1 MTLFLILTQI
11 AKFSFAL
18 ILVNL
23 IAKIGVWNHVMYS
36 YLVFTWFHFAGYKYS
51 WSVAV
56 VHHHLNIVPISS
68 YTDDFLELVS
78 LAMKGVCLG
87 FTCSQCRPKLCHW
100 LPYFMKQYL
109 EILMYFFSIFRKSV
123 IIIIYAHKAFPLLY
137 FYKI

>member
-1 MTLFLILTQI
+1 VYIAWDGKCLIRDDPFSHINLTQI

-109 EILMYFFSIFRKSV
+109 EILMYFFP
-123 IIIIYAHKAFPLLY
+123 YLENP
-137 FYKI
+137 

>member
-1 MTLFLILTQI
+1 MNFFFFWHKLILM
-11 AKFSFAL
+11 
-18 ILVNL
+18 NL

-100 LPYFMKQYL
+100 LPYFIKQYL